1 MEHTVL
7 RQNYGVRVKCQ
18 SRDVLN
24 QAPSDT
30 IDAVSAD
37 FRAPFDE
44 LGRKDEDDFNGYK
57 TLRIAGILGIAVAA

>member
-1 MEHTVL
+1 M
-7 RQNYGVRVKCQ
+7 
-18 SRDVLN
+18 LN